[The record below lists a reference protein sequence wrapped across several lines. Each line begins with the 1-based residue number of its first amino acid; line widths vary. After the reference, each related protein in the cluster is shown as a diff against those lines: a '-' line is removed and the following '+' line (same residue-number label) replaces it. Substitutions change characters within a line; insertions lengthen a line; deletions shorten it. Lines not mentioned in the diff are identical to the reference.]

1 MARIENGEHEHRAA
15 GDGPREIGA
24 LAGSLNRMVESLVRA
39 RREIEARRAAEEA
52 LQWKL
57 HRSEKLAA
65 LGQVAAGVA
74 HELGTPLSLIDGRA
88 QRLLRHSENGSF
100 GGPLL
105 REIRGQVRRMEQ
117 LIRQLL
123 EFGRPSSHNRKR
135 VHADAIAEMAART
148 VAEEN
153 ALNGAA
159 IELRGLRPGPELRV
173 DPFRVELALMNL
185 LQNAVHAAPRGQVVL
200 SWSGSGT
207 EVSFTVADDG
217 PGIPPGME
225 SAIFDPFVTTKK
237 SSQGS
242 GLGLCVVQQ
251 VAEEHGAKLTVGT
264 SQWGGAEFTLIFP
277 ATKGVA
283 ACEELNKAA
292 MT

>member
-1 MARIENGEHEHRAA
+1 
-15 GDGPREIGA
+15 
-24 LAGSLNRMVESLVRA
+24 
-39 RREIEARRAAEEA
+39 
-52 LQWKL
+52 
-57 HRSEKLAA
+57 
-65 LGQVAAGVA
+65 
-74 HELGTPLSLIDGRA
+74 LIDGRA

-153 ALNGAA
+153 AHGGATV
-159 IELRGLRPGPELRV
+159 ELRGPRPGPYLRV
-173 DPFRVELALMNL
+173 DPFRVELALKNL
-185 LQNAVHAAPRGQVVL
+185 LQNAVHATPRGRVVL
-200 SWSGSGT
+200 SWSGHGA
-207 EVSFTVADDG
+207 EVEFTVADDG

-237 SSQGS
+237 GSEGS

-251 VAEEHGAKLTVGT
+251 VAEEHGAQLTVGA
-264 SQWGGAEFTLIFP
+264 SEWGGAGFRLVFP
-277 ATKGVA
+277 TEKGA
-283 ACEELNKAA
+283 DASEELRTEA